1 MQTKRLTIYD
11 IAKATN
17 VSYASVSRAISGRPG
32 ISEKTRQ
39 HILETC
45 EKLGYTANITAR
57 TLAGGQS
64 KLIGFMVSGMDNPF
78 MGELSYRAEIYARE
92 KGYNLILCNSM
103 AQNKHETELVSILIG
118 RRVDGVIIVPANS
131 NSYTVLEKH
140 VSQIPIVFIG
150 DNLPEKT
157 YAHVSVDNY
166 QGTFIGTE
174 YLVSL
179 GHSSILYFGNRP
191 QSFTHRNR
199 SAGYI
204 AACKK
209 HKLKPAIIDNMSSTS
224 SIENGYL
231 LAKKN
236 FAADMPYTAVFA
248 ASDTMAIGAIQ
259 AADEK
264 KIRIPRGL
272 SVLGFDNISMSRL
285 SRINLTTVEQ
295 PLDKLVVNAIDLLLQ
310 LVGDSEP
317 ARENMVVPPNL
328 IIRGTCTSPRK

>member
-32 ISEKTRQ
+32 ISQKTREY
-39 HILETC
+39 ILETC

-64 KLIGFMVSGMDNPF
+64 KLIGFVVSGMDNPF
-78 MGELSYRAEIYARE
+78 MGELSSQAEIYARE

-103 AQNKHETELVSILIG
+103 AQNKHETELVSILIN
-118 RRVDGVIIVPANS
+118 RKVDGVIIVPVNS
-131 NSYTVLEKH
+131 NSYTALEKYL
-140 VSQIPIVFIG
+140 SQIPIVFIG

-157 YAHVSVDNY
+157 YTHVSVDNY
-166 QGTFIGTE
+166 LGAFIGTE

-209 HKLKPAIIDNMSSTS
+209 HKLQPAIIDNMSSTS
-224 SIENGYL
+224 SIENGYM

-236 FAADMPYTAVFA
+236 FSADMPYTAVFA
-248 ASDTMAIGAIQ
+248 ATDTMAIGAIQ

-264 KIRIPRGL
+264 KIRIPCDL
-272 SVLGFDNISMSRL
+272 SVLGFDNISISRL
-285 SRINLTTVEQ
+285 SRINLTTIEQ
-295 PLDKLVVNAIDLLLQ
+295 PLDKLVISAIDLILQ
-310 LVGDSEP
+310 LVHDSEP
-317 ARENMVVPPNL
+317 ERENIIIQPNL
-328 IIRGTCTSPRK
+328 IIRGTCAIPQK

>member
-32 ISEKTRQ
+32 ISQKTREY
-39 HILETC
+39 ILETC

-57 TLAGGQS
+57 ALAGGQS
-64 KLIGFMVSGMDNPF
+64 KLIGFVVSGMDNPF

-103 AQNKHETELVSILIG
+103 AQNKHETELFSILIG
-118 RRVDGVIIVPANS
+118 RRVDGIIIVPANS
-131 NSYTVLEKH
+131 NSYTALGKYF
-140 VSQIPIVFIG
+140 SQIPVVFIG
-150 DNLPEKT
+150 DNLPEKDYT
-157 YAHVSVDNY
+157 HVSVDNY
-166 QGTFIGTE
+166 QGAFMGTE

-179 GHSSILYFGNRP
+179 GHSSILYFGNRS

-199 SAGYI
+199 AAGYI

-209 HKLKPAIIDNMSSTS
+209 HKLKPAIIDNMSPTS

-231 LAKKN
+231 LAKEN

-264 KIRIPRGL
+264 KIRIPRSL
-272 SVLGFDNISMSRL
+272 SVIGFDNISMSRL

-295 PLDKLVVNAIDLLLQ
+295 PLDKLVINAIDLLLQ
-310 LVGDSEP
+310 LVRDPES
-317 ARENMVVPPNL
+317 AWENIIIPPNL
-328 IIRGTCTSPRK
+328 IMRGTCATPRR